1 MGCQTDFCIKWWKSA
16 LLNHILCTLYMCFY
30 ESTIFYC
37 CIYILHGMAKCKGKH
52 ISFIPGYSHSL
63 LYCKSNNPSIL
74 LSRNL
79 YILFPIMYFSFVYVF
94 IYFFSISLS
103 LSYSPF
109 CFSIEFT
116 VNSNS
121 RRYYVFYFSFFFY
134 RCVGVITRM
143 KFQNKKKYT
152 SHECVLIV
160 LHLLHNNFRI
170 FAHLMVTIRWIGIR
184 TSHNVFIHGIIEFI
198 FCFSLS
204 HIDDTYWSSWM

>member
-16 LLNHILCTLYMCFY
+16 LLNHILCTLCMYFY

-103 LSYSPF
+103 LSYSLLYAF
-109 CFSIEFT
+109 QLNLLLT
-116 VNSNS
+116 QTQDATM
-121 RRYYVFYFSFFFY
+121 YFIFRFFF
-134 RCVGVITRM
+134 
-143 KFQNKKKYT
+143 
-152 SHECVLIV
+152 
-160 LHLLHNNFRI
+160 
-170 FAHLMVTIRWIGIR
+170 
-184 TSHNVFIHGIIEFI
+184 
-198 FCFSLS
+198 
-204 HIDDTYWSSWM
+204 IDA